1 MNPQQSKTDEDVI
14 KDVDRWLDE
23 QRTLISLGED
33 PMPPGYKITA
43 LKRIATNK
51 VREELEREERKLR
64 LDGESKEHIW
74 DALSNYALNMSR
86 DRLLEKRDKGPQP
99 MDIGGVWGGIDMG
112 GGVGN
117 ADNGSQY
124 NHQQGGLNYTKGK
137 GKKGQYAPYKGKG
150 NPKGY
155 GKYGGK
161 GTPKGGGKGYKGSSS
176 YPTTPFY
183 GECDV
188 CHRIGHSKYFCPDM
202 GKGFKGACDICKTIG
217 HPHKVCP
224 KGGGKGKGKLGSVDG
239 GGLNLGGGEEKG
251 KEEEDGGGE
260 QPEGIQFDE
269 NQGWGEQSQERGQD
283 PFWEGTGVSGLDPW
297 TMGGQM
303 NNIHQGADQ
312 WNPTVD
318 PWTQNEWG
326 QNMYGGWVG
335 SLTYGNNKGETT
347 PDILSVENKGTG
359 GDGGSEWV
367 KVKAVFDSGAV
378 ETVTPKRTI
387 GEGKMRATEMSRK
400 GYHYSSADGGEITN
414 LGEGDIEG
422 ISEDGIP
429 VKLTAQVGDKI
440 NRTLIAARR
449 VVGMGNMVILG
460 ADREALK
467 RLSKMDKIED
477 HMIMDKKSG
486 TLSKIYEEGGLYVYP
501 IWMKKERNPTGE
513 SGEIGTLEE
522 TGDKTIGG
530 MSGDSGGF
538 WDPF

>member
-1 MNPQQSKTDEDVI
+1 MN
-14 KDVDRWLDE
+14 
-23 QRTLISLGED
+23 
-33 PMPPGYKITA
+33 
-43 LKRIATNK
+43 
-51 VREELEREERKLR
+51 
-64 LDGESKEHIW
+64 
-74 DALSNYALNMSR
+74 
-86 DRLLEKRDKGPQP
+86 
-99 MDIGGVWGGIDMG
+99 DMG
-112 GGVGN
+112 
-117 ADNGSQY
+117 
-124 NHQQGGLNYTKGK
+124 
-137 GKKGQYAPYKGKG
+137 
-150 NPKGY
+150 
-155 GKYGGK
+155 
-161 GTPKGGGKGYKGSSS
+161 
-176 YPTTPFY
+176 
-183 GECDV
+183 
-188 CHRIGHSKYFCPDM
+188 
-202 GKGFKGACDICKTIG
+202 
-217 HPHKVCP
+217 
-224 KGGGKGKGKLGSVDG
+224 
-239 GGLNLGGGEEKG
+239 
-251 KEEEDGGGE
+251 
-260 QPEGIQFDE
+260 
-269 NQGWGEQSQERGQD
+269 
-283 PFWEGTGVSGLDPW
+283 
-297 TMGGQM
+297 
-303 NNIHQGADQ
+303 HQGADQ

-326 QNMYGGWVG
+326 QNTYGGWVG

-522 TGDKTIGG
+522 TGDKTIGE
-530 MSGDSGGF
+530 MSGDAGGF